1 MHNVDVMTDIS
12 APVTAFTRYTVA
24 PTTASRT
31 SRYASF
37 ILVMMALISTQFFF
51 LAHESDELQGLNEKW
66 RERSDQGEKGLL
78 TRKNTFLDL
87 SRNWSIGF

>member
-37 ILVMMALISTQFFF
+37 ILVMMALIPLNFF
-51 LAHESDELQGLNEKW
+51 LALESDELQGLNEKW